1 MKRFYSDGGSITF
14 LILLISSICYFI
26 PIAIASSSSEV
37 ENETQFSYK
46 EGSGKGPK
54 DWGRL
59 DPHWK
64 LCGTGKL
71 QSPIDLFHGKPQVVP
86 ILGKLK
92 RDYKP
97 APAVVKNRGHDI
109 MVRWTGYAGQIYV
122 NGTYYKLLQCHWH
135 SPSEHTFNGTRYQ
148 MELHIV
154 HESDRGELAVVAIVY
169 KYGRPDSFLTRL
181 FHHIKSVGDEEKDL
195 GIVNPGDIKFGSR
208 KYFRYIGSLTVP
220 PCTEHVVWTISNKVR
235 TVSRKQL
242 RVLRDVVHDGFEA
255 NARPTQSFNGR
266 PVLFYTPRKKSG
278 SV

>member
-14 LILLISSICYFI
+14 TILFISSLCCFL
-26 PIAIASSSSEV
+26 PIAIVSSSEV
-37 ENETQFSYK
+37 EKETKFSYI

-54 DWGRL
+54 EWGRL

-71 QSPIDLFHGKPQVVP
+71 QSPIDLVHGTPQVVP

-97 APAVVKNRGHDI
+97 APAVVRNRGHDI
-109 MVRWTGYAGQIYV
+109 MVRWTGYAGQINI

-148 MELHIV
+148 LELHIV
-154 HESDRGELAVVAIVY
+154 HQSGRGELAVVAIVY
-169 KYGRPDSFLTRL
+169 KYGRPDFFLTRL

-208 KYFRYIGSLTVP
+208 KYFRYVGSLTVP
-220 PCTEHVVWTISNKVR
+220 PCSENVVWTISNKVR

-242 RVLRDVVHDGFEA
+242 RLLRDVVHDGFEA